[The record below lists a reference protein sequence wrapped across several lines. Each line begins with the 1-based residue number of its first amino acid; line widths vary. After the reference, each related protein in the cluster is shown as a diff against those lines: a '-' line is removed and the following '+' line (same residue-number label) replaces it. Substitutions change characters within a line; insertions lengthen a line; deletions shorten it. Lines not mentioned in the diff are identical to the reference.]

1 MERETSAQI
10 PRSLTCPGGK
20 FVGMG
25 AVTQAVR
32 GCPSVLKKVLGS
44 CVESESQAVISPIQN
59 RRLEIKT
66 SLSQ

>member
-1 MERETSAQI
+1 MGRETSAQI

-20 FVGMG
+20 IVEMG

-32 GCPSVLKKVLGS
+32 GCPSVHQEGVGN

-59 RRLEIKT
+59 RRLEIKP